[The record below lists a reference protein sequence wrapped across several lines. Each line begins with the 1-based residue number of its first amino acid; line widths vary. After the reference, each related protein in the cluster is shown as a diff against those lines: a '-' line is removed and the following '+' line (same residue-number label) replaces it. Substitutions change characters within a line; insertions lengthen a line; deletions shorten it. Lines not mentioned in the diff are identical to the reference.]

1 MAIDVRSLRYFVAMV
16 TTGSISRAATE
27 LHIAQP
33 ALSLHLK
40 RMEAELGVKLLERS
54 SRGVV
59 ATSAGQ
65 RFLAHSRDVLEKLRF
80 ACEDVREGASEP
92 VGSIAIGMPQ
102 SIGMALTPRLVR
114 DVIRQWP
121 RLHLQIV
128 ETSTGHVPSQLVG
141 RTIDLGMTFLRDK
154 SSGLRYRGLVEE
166 ELVLIGPPPT
176 GHRKTGTFESRNV
189 RFTDLA
195 DIPLMLPSPQ
205 NSLRQVIERYAQQA
219 QVRLNV
225 LADVDSIPQLIAIA
239 GDGLGH
245 TILSYPSVVDAI
257 TEQRV
262 SATRLVQPK
271 PVRTVYLCRLEN
283 IPATSA
289 MTAMESLILS
299 TTQELVDEGEWPGR
313 LVSPLRQRTS
323 TKAVDAR

>member
-16 TTGSISRAATE
+16 TTGSISRAAAE

-59 ATSAGQ
+59 ATLGRTALPRSQPRRA
-65 RFLAHSRDVLEKLRF
+65 RKASVCLRGC
-80 ACEDVREGASEP
+80 ARRSLEP

-114 DVIRQWP
+114 DVIRRWP

-166 ELVLIGPPPT
+166 ELVLIGPPPAGRRT
-176 GHRKTGTFESRNV
+176 RRAPSKAGTSSSPTWPISR
-189 RFTDLA
+189 
-195 DIPLMLPSPQ
+195 
-205 NSLRQVIERYAQQA
+205 
-219 QVRLNV
+219 
-225 LADVDSIPQLIAIA
+225 
-239 GDGLGH
+239 
-245 TILSYPSVVDAI
+245 
-257 TEQRV
+257 
-262 SATRLVQPK
+262 
-271 PVRTVYLCRLEN
+271 
-283 IPATSA
+283 
-289 MTAMESLILS
+289 
-299 TTQELVDEGEWPGR
+299 
-313 LVSPLRQRTS
+313 
-323 TKAVDAR
+323 